1 MTVAFTA
8 QIAQNPY
15 LPRGGTLVHAVVT
28 VASTG
33 AAAGPG
39 GRPLTE
45 ALLVDCSGSMDG
57 DKIRNAKA
65 AVAVAIDQLRA
76 DGSFCVVAGSDRASV
91 VYPMAPAS
99 DANKAAAKQV
109 VGRLTAGG
117 GTAMSTWL
125 TAALGEFGKVKA
137 GHIPHALLL
146 TDGKNESETE
156 AALAAAVGRCE
167 GKFQC
172 DARGVGTDWVP
183 DQLRVITGRLLG
195 TLDII
200 PQPGDIPADFRRAVG
215 TAMGK
220 TVADVVL
227 RLWTPVGAAVEFCR
241 QVYPETVDL
250 TNRAATNPASPQVR
264 DYPTGAWGEEK
275 RDYHLCV
282 RVSQGQVGQ
291 RMLAGRVSLVVTADG
306 TEAKLSEGM
315 ILASWTDDE
324 SQSAAIDPSVAHY
337 TGQAEL
343 AGAIHEGLKAKAAG
357 DEAAATLHLSR
368 AVRIAAKSH
377 PETMVLLRKVVDIV
391 DERQGTVKLRRGVAK
406 EDEFTLDTRSVR
418 TARGP
423 KTPKDERGPGT

>member
-8 QIAQNPY
+8 QVAQNPY
-15 LPRGGTLVHAVVT
+15 LPRGGNLVHAVVS

-33 AAAGPG
+33 AAVAGPG
-39 GRPLTE
+39 GRPLAE

-57 DKIRNAKA
+57 EKIRNAKA
-65 AVAVAIDQLRA
+65 AVAVAIDQLRP
-76 DGSFCVVAGSDRASV
+76 DSSFCVVAGSDRASV
-91 VYPMAPAS
+91 VYPMAPAT
-99 DANKAAAKQV
+99 DPNKAAAKQV

-125 TAALGEFGKVKA
+125 TAALGEFGRVKT

-146 TDGKNESETE
+146 TDGKNESETD

-200 PQPGDIPADFRRAVG
+200 PQPGDIPSDFRRVVG

-227 RLWTPVGAAVEFCR
+227 RLWTPVGATIEFCR

-250 TNRAATNPASPQVR
+250 TNRAATSPNTPQVR

-275 RDYHLCV
+275 RDYHLAV

-291 RMLAGRVSLVVTADG
+291 RMLAGRVSLVVTAGG
-306 TEAKLSEGM
+306 TETKLSEGM

-324 SQSAAIDPSVAHY
+324 SQSAVIDPSVAHY

-343 AGAIHEGLKAKAAG
+343 ASEIREGLKAKAAG
-357 DEAAATLHLSR
+357 DEASATLHLSR
-368 AVRIAAKSH
+368 AVRIASKSH

-418 TARGP
+418 TARVP
-423 KTPKDERGPGT
+423 KTPKDEK